1 MTRSDEFS
9 FDGEGGSDGFNPL
22 FVAQKSNMQAMACT
36 GRSLC
41 PYSVQENVPMTQ
53 PARRKQT
60 AITIRSA
67 RAAERLALLTRDG
80 RSQARVIEE
89 ALEQMPL
96 PMPRIDRQAIRT
108 EIAAI
113 VARGRN
119 LSAKS
124 LEAIDAE
131 MYDENGM
138 PQ

>member
-1 MTRSDEFS
+1 MT
-9 FDGEGGSDGFNPL
+9 
-22 FVAQKSNMQAMACT
+22 AT
-36 GRSLC
+36 
-41 PYSVQENVPMTQ
+41 
-53 PARRKQT
+53 ARRSQT

-96 PMPRIDRQAIRT
+96 PAARVDRQAIRA

-119 LSAKS
+119 PPTKS
-124 LEAIDAE
+124 VEAIDAE

-138 PQ
+138 PR